1 MPPRDRS
8 QIPSRANGAISE
20 DGFFVGTNT
29 KAWSPENDPL
39 GIAQNS
45 RAGSP
50 MPAQPSMNS
59 PALPNQPEV
68 LPATQRAQQAAQQR
82 FQGMQQSQQGQ
93 QQQGQFSQPAQSPF
107 GQPQQTPM
115 GMPDGGSSN
124 PMATPGGFQ
133 YDQPNAKPSRFG
145 KGVEDTYTKSYE
157 ELERARQAVAADP
170 KFSPD
175 QRRQAFER
183 IAARADELDQG
194 FNDGRDLISSPSGFD
209 APPAEEFAD
218 AQGGGLQTMQDGR
231 VRNPQTGDIMRSMRG
246 PNGQLVPVTSDQ
258 VEIDALPDGTRYM
271 DANTGKVEIANATS
285 TGGKPSAGGTR
296 STGSAASSTE
306 PLTREQAMS
315 NYEKWNKGADP
326 MSTNE
331 ERAVLNDAINAIA
344 DPDQQEQLR
353 AMVQSDPEAAM
364 SAMQQGGVDLAPQ
377 LEEARINAFVR
388 EQKQRETRSNQIAK
402 AMGIE
407 EPEAEAKPFIDP
419 TKYRTRVGN
428 RGTAVIRRRG
438 SNIDIPAIMGSDG
451 RAMPAPR
458 QMNQLSDLEVD
469 TEFANIVPDQNGRE
483 VRVLPFGKQT
493 VNLGNFALTDPQ
505 RKIFAKETG
514 KIEARSPE
522 TWNTFENLIQQ
533 FQSSGEAWDPKNPT
547 GAQQQ
552 VQEIVSNFYRE
563 LGPEGKAMMT
573 MYVAHGLGFKVDK
586 NRAFTST
593 GWGKDESKSAP
604 KGAADAPLP
613 TNFLGNNFADKIS
626 KVGFETTPDMSEKK
640 AREERMGLTTI
651 ASKLTENPVKTA
663 SYNQDLGDMAKNM
676 FKIANE
682 QGASKMSDTDRSKWG
697 SRDLAVFR
705 MIDTVAKNKDFGKTA
720 KGKIVIDELTAMAKK
735 MMGNYGTREEEKYK
749 DFKNS
754 PAYVLS
760 PEEEKARIAKLPVAE
775 QKKIAD
781 KKAESLDNAEVM
793 DNKIRRHRGL
803 DQKPRTKEEEI
814 AKMFEGK
821 SPDEQGL
828 IYQKLSPA
836 EQLIAQNQRR
846 ARREQKERQFLLGTP
861 AAIAQVK
868 KNEGNQ

>member
-1 MPPRDRS
+1 
-8 QIPSRANGAISE
+8 
-20 DGFFVGTNT
+20 
-29 KAWSPENDPL
+29 
-39 GIAQNS
+39 
-45 RAGSP
+45 
-50 MPAQPSMNS
+50 
-59 PALPNQPEV
+59 
-68 LPATQRAQQAAQQR
+68 
-82 FQGMQQSQQGQ
+82 
-93 QQQGQFSQPAQSPF
+93 
-107 GQPQQTPM
+107 M

-145 KGVEDTYTKSYE
+145 KGVEDTYNKSYE

-194 FNDGRDLISSPSGFD
+194 FNDGRDLISSPTGFD

-218 AQGGGLQTMQDGR
+218 AQTGGLQPMQDGR
-231 VRNPQTGDIMRSMRG
+231 IRNPQTGDIMRSMRG

-285 TGGKPSAGGTR
+285 TGGKPSASGTR
-296 STGSAASSTE
+296 STGSAASPTG
-306 PLTREQAMS
+306 PLTREQAIS

-353 AMVQSDPEAAM
+353 AMVQSDPAAAM
-364 SAMQQGGVDLAPQ
+364 SAMQQNGVDLAPQ

-407 EPEAEAKPFIDP
+407 EPEPEAKPFIDP

-505 RKIFAKETG
+505 RKVFAKETG

-522 TWNTFENLIQQ
+522 TWDTFENLIQQ
-533 FQSSGEAWDPKNPT
+533 FQSSGEAWDPNNPT

-573 MYVAHGLGFKVDK
+573 MYVAHGLGYKVDK
-586 NRAFTST
+586 NRAFTTT
-593 GWGKDESKSAP
+593 GWAKNVDKSAP
-604 KGAADAPLP
+604 KGAADTPLP
-613 TNFLGNNFADKIS
+613 TNFLGNNFADKIY
-626 KVGFETTPDMSEKK
+626 KLGFEGD
-640 AREERMGLTTI
+640 
-651 ASKLTENPVKTA
+651 VKSA
-663 SYNQDLGDMAKNM
+663 SYDQDLGDMAKNM

-682 QGASKMSDTDRSKWG
+682 QSGRQMSEGMRRDFG
-697 SRDLAVFR
+697 SRDLAVLR
-705 MIDTVAKNKDFGKTA
+705 MIDSVAKNKNFGKSA
-720 KGKIVIDELTAMAKK
+720 KGKIIVDDLTKMAKQ
-735 MMGNYGTREEEKYK
+735 MMGNYGKKEEKPYTPPPERTPRAGV
-749 DFKNS
+749 S
-754 PAYVLS
+754 PSAPAPAPAPAPS
-760 PEEEKARIAKLPVAE
+760 TAKPRKEELGFFDQLGENEAQDERQRQARIRAFRERNQEKG
-775 QKKIAD
+775 
-781 KKAESLDNAEVM
+781 
-793 DNKIRRHRGL
+793 NK
-803 DQKPRTKEEEI
+803 
-814 AKMFEGK
+814 
-821 SPDEQGL
+821 
-828 IYQKLSPA
+828 
-836 EQLIAQNQRR
+836 
-846 ARREQKERQFLLGTP
+846 
-861 AAIAQVK
+861 
-868 KNEGNQ
+868 